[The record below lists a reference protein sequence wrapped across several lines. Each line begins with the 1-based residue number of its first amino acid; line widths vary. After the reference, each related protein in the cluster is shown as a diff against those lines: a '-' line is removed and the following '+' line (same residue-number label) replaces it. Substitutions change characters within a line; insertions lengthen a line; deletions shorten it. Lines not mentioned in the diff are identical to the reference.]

1 MKRKEKRSRKYLG
14 SRTWGAGN
22 TKNRRGKGC
31 RGGKGMAGSFK
42 HRYTLITAI
51 GKEKIKKLKKGFVS
65 KKEKLKEI
73 NLFEIEK
80 IVNKTNKN
88 ELFLRGYKVLG
99 EGVLKKPI
107 TIYASAFSKGALEKI
122 EKAGGKAVIKTEE

>member
-65 KKEKLKEI
+65 KSKKLKFL
-73 NLFEIEK
+73 NLFEVEK
-80 IVNKTNKN
+80 LAKESN
-88 ELFLRGYKVLG
+88 EISLKGYKVLG
-99 EGVLKKPI
+99 NGELKKPL

-122 EKAGGKAVIKTEE
+122 KKAGGKAIIKTEE